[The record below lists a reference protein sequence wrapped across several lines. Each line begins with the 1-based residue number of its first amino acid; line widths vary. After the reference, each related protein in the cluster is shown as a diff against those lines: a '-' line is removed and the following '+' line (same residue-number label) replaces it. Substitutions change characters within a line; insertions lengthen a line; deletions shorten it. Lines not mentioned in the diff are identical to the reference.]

1 LQVRVLNTKPHEL
14 AAAVESQAGL
24 AAKLRKEVQQLKTKL
39 ALGGGGTAADAGR
52 VDIDGV
58 TLITREVSD
67 VDKESLRSL
76 ADQLKSTVKSGIV
89 ILAAPSSDGKVTI
102 IVTVTPD
109 LTKRAPAGQ
118 LVKQLAPMVGGG
130 GGGRPDFAE
139 AGGKDPSKIGAM
151 LAESRNVVEGL
162 LAHR

>member
-1 LQVRVLNTKPHEL
+1 
-14 AAAVESQAGL
+14 
-24 AAKLRKEVQQLKTKL
+24 
-39 ALGGGGTAADAGR
+39 
-52 VDIDGV
+52 
-58 TLITREVSD
+58 

-76 ADQLKSTVKSGIV
+76 ADQLKSTLKSGIV
-89 ILAAPSSDGKVTI
+89 ILAAPAAEGKVTM

-139 AGGKDPSKIGAM
+139 AGGKDSSKIGAM
-151 LAESRNVVEGL
+151 LAESPKVVEAL
-162 LAHR
+162 LARS